1 MAILMVKQYST
12 MLLVAA
18 LLALTLGFPAFADDS
33 PTDAPTTGPVVPNFG
48 PVILPPADSYNL
60 DANTHYKVSIDIG
73 ETAEFPGDL
82 NRKLVSV
89 ARFLNMNAQ
98 YGVPP
103 ENIEFSVVVHGMAAN
118 DLLTDQ
124 AYARR
129 FNDPNPN
136 STLLDQLNAA
146 GVKVYLCSQTAAFRQ
161 MAKEEFRPDVIMAL
175 SAMSAHV
182 RLQHEGYTLIPF

>member
-1 MAILMVKQYST
+1 MTTQTLSRSLMGL
-12 MLLVAA
+12 LLVLAA
-18 LLALTLGFPAFADDS
+18 LLVQPTTAEEGAFKGAV
-33 PTDAPTTGPVVPNFG
+33 TGPVVPDFG
-48 PVILPPADSYNL
+48 PVMLPPPGAYNL
-60 DANTHYKVSIDIG
+60 DPQTHYKVSIDIG

-98 YGVPP
+98 YGVPSD
-103 ENIEFSVVVHGMAAN
+103 NIEFSVVVHGMAAN
-118 DLLTDQ
+118 DLLTDE

-136 STLLDQLNAA
+136 SALLDQLNAA

-161 MAKEEFRPDVIMAL
+161 MAPTDFRPDVIMAL

-182 RLQHEGYTLIPF
+182 RLQNEGFTLIPF

>member
-1 MAILMVKQYST
+1 MKTRIWQRLVLVMLFWCGTAIAQD
-12 MLLVAA
+12 
-18 LLALTLGFPAFADDS
+18 G
-33 PTDAPTTGPVVPNFG
+33 PTTGVTLGPTIPDFG
-48 PVILPPADSYNL
+48 PVMLPPAGAYNL
-60 DANTHYKVSIDIG
+60 DPNTHYKVSIDIG

-118 DLLTDQ
+118 DFLTD
-124 AYARR
+124 AAHARR
-129 FNDPNPN
+129 LNDPNPN
-136 STLLDQLNAA
+136 TALLDQLNAA

-161 MAKEEFRPDVIMAL
+161 MAADEFRSDVIMAL

-182 RLQHEGYTLIPF
+182 RLQQEGYSLIPF

>member
-1 MAILMVKQYST
+1 MLFASVTRRWVQSLMAVV
-12 MLLVAA
+12 LV
-18 LLALTLGFPAFADDS
+18 LSMPAVADDDAF
-33 PTDAPTTGPVVPNFG
+33 TDATTGPVVPDFG
-48 PVILPPADSYNL
+48 PVMLPPAGAFNL
-60 DANTHYKVSIDIG
+60 DPQVNYKVSIDIG

-103 ENIEFSVVVHGMAAN
+103 DHIEFSVVVHGMAAN
-118 DLLTDQ
+118 DLLTDV
-124 AYARR
+124 AYAQR

-136 STLLDQLNAA
+136 SKLLDQLNNA

-161 MAKEEFRPDVIMAL
+161 MAPKDFRPDVIMAL

>member
-1 MAILMVKQYST
+1 MNTHYVKA
-12 MLLVAA
+12 MLLLCLWVGSGGAM
-18 LLALTLGFPAFADDS
+18 ADDHS
-33 PTDAPTTGPVVPNFG
+33 PGGMTLGPVVPDFG
-48 PVILPPADSYNL
+48 PVMLPPLGAYNL
-60 DANTHYKVSIDIG
+60 DPNTHYKVSIDIG

-118 DLLTDQ
+118 DFLTD
-124 AYARR
+124 AAHARR
-129 FNDPNPN
+129 LNDPNPN
-136 STLLDQLNAA
+136 TALLDQLTAA

-161 MAKEEFRPDVIMAL
+161 MAADEFRPDVIMAL

-182 RLQHEGYTLIPF
+182 RLQHEGYSLIPF